1 MSRVLML
8 INKMALPRKKHYHIL
23 EVILGYLAN
32 AQMPLKF
39 KDEVLEAKYL
49 INMLPS
55 IVINNDT
62 HVHCLLGTRPDYT
75 FLCVFGCAC
84 WPNLRPN
91 NKHKLDF
98 RSKKCLFWYIV
109 LAIKVLNP

>member
-1 MSRVLML
+1 ML

-55 IVINNDT
+55 EVINNDT
-62 HVHCLLGTRPDYT
+62 HVHCLLALD
-75 FLCVFGCAC
+75 LIILSCVFLVAHVDPICAQTTKA
-84 WPNLRPN
+84 NSISALRN
-91 NKHKLDF
+91 AFFLD
-98 RSKKCLFWYIV
+98 IV
-109 LAIKVLNP
+109 LAIKVLNA